1 MASLLFSPL
10 ESSVSSSFWT
20 ELARLKLDELRLSEL
35 PLDIV
40 GASAAHAV
48 ISALLV
54 RRRFPLA
61 TDVLLVPQGPCQQQ
75 AEQSLR
81 RRCTWRLPAYSRCA
95 RSRRAHGALL
105 AHRSPAQGHS
115 RSQTDCRFP
124 CPGTLVVVNTRETFD
139 SMDRAALMRT
149 AAAQLWS
156 DITEGVSERDPSR
169 LARFVLLVFPDLKAF
184 TFRYWFAFPALKLET
199 AVMCSAVT
207 QLQAAYTAQECSG
220 IVHAC
225 TSWLQAEH
233 SAFAWLVF
241 VPADGS
247 NEVEAH
253 GLDAWAT
260 LASRTGR
267 VALAMADPSN
277 LPANPGWPL
286 RNLFALACARW
297 GCSSLRV
304 IAVRGEPGRVDPQ
317 LSIVLDTVLPSR
329 AAALPVGGSE
339 APAAVGWERDIHGQ
353 LGPRVVDL
361 RGCLDPREQAQQAT
375 DLNLKLMRWRLFPAL
390 DVERLSATR
399 CLLIGAGTLGCAV
412 ARTLLAWGVRHITLV
427 DSGSVAFSNPVRQ
440 SLFEFEDCLSGG
452 RPKALVAAEKLQ
464 HIFPGAVTR
473 GVVLRVPMPGH
484 AVLPQEAAAVSAEV
498 AQLDALVAESD
509 VCFILTDT
517 RESRWLP
524 TLLCVHHGKLGI
536 NAALG
541 FDSFLVMR
549 HGFGVASE
557 PDVAAGGASRCLGC
571 YFCTDV
577 VAPVDS
583 TLNRT
588 LDQQCTVSR
597 PGLAPMAAA
606 LAVEL
611 AVSVLHHPEGAHAG
625 GSASGALGT
634 LPHQIRG
641 NLSAFEQR
649 VFETPAFRQCT
660 ACSPAVVQAYSSQD
674 AEARW
679 RFLLAAFCDGKS
691 LEELTGL
698 SQLHASAE
706 AGWDEMSDDDEGGEL

>member
-1 MASLLFSPL
+1 M
-10 ESSVSSSFWT
+10 T
-20 ELARLKLDELRLSEL
+20 
-35 PLDIV
+35 
-40 GASAAHAV
+40 
-48 ISALLV
+48 
-54 RRRFPLA
+54 
-61 TDVLLVPQGPCQQQ
+61 
-75 AEQSLR
+75 
-81 RRCTWRLPAYSRCA
+81 
-95 RSRRAHGALL
+95 
-105 AHRSPAQGHS
+105 HRSPAQGHS
-115 RSQTDCRFP
+115 RSQTAGRFY
-124 CPGTLVVVNTRETFD
+124 CPGTLVVVNTRDTFA
-139 SMDRAALMRT
+139 STDRAALLRT

-156 DITEGVSERDPSR
+156 DITDGSAERDPSR
-169 LARFVLLVFPDLKAF
+169 LARFVLLTFPDLKAF

-199 AVMCSAVT
+199 PITCSAVAP
-207 QLQAAYTAQECSG
+207 LQATYTAQECSG

-241 VPADGS
+241 FPADGS
-247 NEVEAH
+247 SKIEAH
-253 GLDAWAT
+253 SLEAWSA
-260 LASRTGR
+260 LASRTGL
-267 VALAMADPSN
+267 VVLAMADPSN

-286 RNLFALACARW
+286 RNLLALACARW
-297 GCSSLRV
+297 CCSSLRV
-304 IAVRGEPGRVDPQ
+304 IAVRGEPGRVNPQ
-317 LSIVLDTVLPSR
+317 LSIVLDTVLPSC
-329 AAALPVGGSE
+329 AATLSAGGVE

-353 LGPRVVDL
+353 LGPRVADL
-361 RGCLDPREQAQQAT
+361 RGCLDPREQAEQAT

-399 CLLIGAGTLGCAV
+399 CVLIGAGTLGCAV
-412 ARTLLAWGVRHITLV
+412 ARTLLAWGIRHITLV
-427 DSGSVAFSNPVRQ
+427 DSGNVAFSNPVRQ

-452 RPKALVAAEKLQ
+452 RPKAVVAAEKLQ
-464 HIFPGAVTR
+464 RIFPGAVTR

-484 AVLPQEAAAVSAEV
+484 AVLPQEASAVSAEV
-498 AQLDALVAESD
+498 AQLDALIADSD

-524 TLLCVHHGKLGI
+524 TLQCVHHGKLAI

-549 HGFGVASE
+549 HGFG
-557 PDVAAGGASRCLGC
+557 AATETANVASRCLGC

-577 VAPVDS
+577 VAPMDS
-583 TLNRT
+583 TMNRT

-611 AVSVLHHPEGAHAG
+611 AVSVLHHPEGARAG

-641 NLSAFEQR
+641 NLSSFEQR

-660 ACSPAVVQAYSSQD
+660 ACSHAVTRAYSGD

-679 RFLLAAFCDGKS
+679 RFLLAAFCEGKS

-698 SQLHASAE
+698 SQLHASAD
-706 AGWDEMSDDDEGGEL
+706 AGWDEMSDDEGGEL

>member
-1 MASLLFSPL
+1 MCCWCVGSFAAASRAELAAPLHVEAASLQP
-10 ESSVSSSFWT
+10 
-20 ELARLKLDELRLSEL
+20 
-35 PLDIV
+35 
-40 GASAAHAV
+40 
-48 ISALLV
+48 V
-54 RRRFPLA
+54 RM
-61 TDVLLVPQGPCQQQ
+61 Q
-75 AEQSLR
+75 
-81 RRCTWRLPAYSRCA
+81 
-95 RSRRAHGALL
+95 SRRAAGSL

-115 RSQTDCRFP
+115 RSQTDSRWDAY
-124 CPGTLVVVNTRETFD
+124 GTLVVVNTRDTFD
-139 SMDRAALMRT
+139 STDRAALLRT
-149 AAAQLWS
+149 AAAQLWN
-156 DITEGVSERDPSR
+156 DIADGAAERDPSR
-169 LARFVLLVFPDLKAF
+169 LARFVLLAFPDLKAF
-184 TFRYWFAFPALKLET
+184 TFRYWFAFPALKLEA
-199 AVMCSAVT
+199 AVTCSAVT

-220 IVHAC
+220 VVHAC
-225 TSWLQAEH
+225 TSWLQAAH

-241 VPADGS
+241 IPADS
-247 NEVEAH
+247 SQVEAH
-253 GLDAWAT
+253 SLEAWAA

-286 RNLFALACARW
+286 RNLLALACARW

>member
-35 PLDIV
+35 PLEV
-40 GASAAHAV
+40 FGASAAHNFIAPRSCGAAV
-48 ISALLV
+48 FCCCS
-54 RRRFPLA
+54 LA
-61 TDVLLVPQGPCQQQ
+61 AAQGPCQQQ
-75 AEQSLR
+75 AELSLP
-81 RRCTWRLPAYSRCA
+81 RRCTWRRPACSRCA
-95 RSRRAHGALL
+95 WFCRPCGATL
-105 AHRSPAQGHS
+105 AHCSPAQSQS
-115 RSQTDCRFP
+115 RSQTDGRFNV
-124 CPGTLVVVNTRETFD
+124 PGTLLVVNTRDTFD
-139 SMDRAALMRT
+139 STDRAALLCT
-149 AAAQLWS
+149 AATQLWNDVTDGS
-156 DITEGVSERDPSR
+156 AERDPSR
-169 LARFVLLVFPDLKAF
+169 LARFVLLAFPDLKAF
-184 TFRYWFAFPALKLET
+184 TFRYWFAFPALKLAAPIT
-199 AVMCSAVT
+199 CSAVAP
-207 QLQAAYTAQECSG
+207 LQAAYTAQECSG
-220 IVHAC
+220 VARAC
-225 TSWLQAEH
+225 CSWLQAGH

-241 VPADGS
+241 VPANGS
-247 NEVEAH
+247 SEAEAH
-253 GLDAWAT
+253 SLEEWAA

-277 LPANPGWPL
+277 LPTNPGWPL
-286 RNLFALACARW
+286 RNLLVLACARW

-304 IAVRGEPGRVDPQ
+304 IAVRGEPGRVNPQ
-317 LSIVLDTVLPSR
+317 LTIVLDTVLPSR
-329 AAALPVGGSE
+329 AAAFAAGGVE

-361 RGCLDPREQAQQAT
+361 RGCLDPREQAEQAT

-399 CLLIGAGTLGCAV
+399 CMLIGAGTLGCAV

-452 RPKALVAAEKLQ
+452 RPKAVVAAEKLQ
-464 HIFPGAVTR
+464 RIFPGAVTR

-498 AQLDALVAESD
+498 AQLDALVADSD

-524 TLLCVHHGKLGI
+524 TLQCVHHGKLAI

-549 HGFGVASE
+549 HGFGAATESADVSAAVA
-557 PDVAAGGASRCLGC
+557 PRCLGC

-583 TLNRT
+583 TVNRT

-611 AVSVLHHPEGAHAG
+611 AVSVLHHPEGARAG

-641 NLSAFEQR
+641 NLSTFEQR
-649 VFETPAFRQCT
+649 VFEAPAFRQCT
-660 ACSPAVVQAYSSQD
+660 ACSPAVTRAYSGG

-698 SQLHASAE
+698 SQLHASAD
-706 AGWDEMSDDDEGGEL
+706 AGWDEMSDDEGGEL